1 MLRPFYDASVRDSR
15 CSSVSSRN
23 VVAPTG
29 PGPGSEDHQDEHRE
43 SGLDGTITPKPTKD
57 STLARPA
64 QSRSTSSA
72 SKSATTT
79 SSGRSRSVSAT
90 CSRRILMGIKS
101 EESTRPVVENH
112 GAGTH
117 FVCQD
122 EAGLAGPYDAL
133 SEFDQVSRSVAFL
146 VWHVSRCL
154 FADSDDLLAH
164 YRSNRSPYNTLD
176 RQTSC

>member
-15 CSSVSSRN
+15 RLSVSSQA
-23 VVAPTG
+23 VVTPTG
-29 PGPGSEDHQDEHRE
+29 PGPGSGSEDHQDEHRE
-43 SGLDGTITPKPTKD
+43 TGSDGTITPKSKKD
-57 STLARPA
+57 NTLARPA
-64 QSRSTSSA
+64 PSRSTSSV

-101 EESTRPVVENH
+101 EESARPVVDNH

-133 SEFDQVSRSVAFL
+133 SEFDQVSRSTIPFRTACIE
-146 VWHVSRCL
+146 RP
-154 FADSDDLLAH
+154 A
-164 YRSNRSPYNTLD
+164 R
-176 RQTSC
+176 